1 MAETINYDYGVD
13 ISSHFNF
20 KDGDIQL
27 AEYSENIG
35 QAIANRLNTF
45 QDSLDLF
52 YYDYGSFFT
61 SYFGWRRRQS
71 TLDLMKVELDLTLRE
86 DPRVNDFETEL
97 EFGETVNSVVIKIR
111 LYDNGVET
119 DLNYVLTDEG
129 VELVEEE

>member
-1 MAETINYDYGVD
+1 MTIYDYGVD
-13 ISSHFNF
+13 LDSSLTFQ
-20 KDGDIQL
+20 DGDL
-27 AEYSENIG
+27 KLKEYTNNIG